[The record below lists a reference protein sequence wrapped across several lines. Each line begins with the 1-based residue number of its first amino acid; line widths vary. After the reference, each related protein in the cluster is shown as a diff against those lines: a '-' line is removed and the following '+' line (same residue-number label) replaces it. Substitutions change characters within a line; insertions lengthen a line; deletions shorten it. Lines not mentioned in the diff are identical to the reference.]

1 MQVSVTRRKWLA
13 SACSVPIA
21 GALAT
26 RMASA
31 TASSPRANIVDAHV
45 HIWTDDFENFPLADG
60 FTRED
65 LWFPSFTAEE
75 LMRLGAKAGVHRF
88 NLVQMTWY
96 GLDHRYIQDVIQ
108 RYPGRFVGTGI
119 VPAITD
125 VSLASPDA
133 TMVELASS
141 GIYAFRVRGKS
152 TRPQFQDDARWM
164 DHPGFDKMFTAAA
177 EHRLALSF
185 LMSPADLPEVDR
197 MCTKFPETPVIIDH
211 FSIIG
216 GKNTFVEEEI
226 RQLCKMARHPQVM
239 LKVGAFYALGCKQP
253 PYLDMLP
260 LIRRVVD
267 AFGPERCMWES
278 DSPLQTKNGHTFA
291 AAVDIIREHA
301 DFLSNSDKEQILI
314 GTAEKFFFKR

>member
-1 MQVSVTRRKWLA
+1 MQTRFSRRKWLGT
-13 SACSVPIA
+13 ACAIPMA
-21 GALAT
+21 GAVTQPCLAVPVNV
-26 RMASA
+26 
-31 TASSPRANIVDAHV
+31 SSESIIDAHV
-45 HIWTDDFENFPLADG
+45 HIWTDDFKNFPLADG
-60 FTRED
+60 FTSKN

-75 LMRLGAKAGVHRF
+75 LIRLGAKAGVHRF

-96 GLDHRYIQDVIQ
+96 GLDHRYILDVIQ
-108 RYPGRFVGTGI
+108 RYPGRFVGTGV

-125 VSLASPDA
+125 VSLASPEA
-133 TMVELASS
+133 TMVELSQG

-152 TRPQFQDDARWM
+152 TRPQFNDTARWM
-164 DHPGFDKMFTAAA
+164 DHRGFDKMFSAAA

-185 LMSPADLPEVDR
+185 LMTPADLPEVDR
-197 MCTKFPETPVIIDH
+197 MCTRFPDTPVIIDH

-216 GKNTFVEEEI
+216 RQNSFVESEI
-226 RQLCKMARHPQVM
+226 QQLCKMARHPQVL
-239 LKVGAFYALGCKQP
+239 LKIGAFYALGSKQP

-291 AAVDIIREHA
+291 AAVDIIRVHA
-301 DFLSNSDKEQILI
+301 DFLSNSDKQQILVR
-314 GTAEKFFFKR
+314 TAENFFFKR

>member
-1 MQVSVTRRKWLA
+1 MQTRISRRKWLET
-13 SACSVPIA
+13 ACSIPVA
-21 GALAT
+21 GAVARRCLAVPT
-26 RMASA
+26 
-31 TASSPRANIVDAHV
+31 SSLRGSIVDAHV
-45 HIWTDDFENFPLADG
+45 HIWTDDFENYPLADG
-60 FTRED
+60 FTSKD

-75 LMRLGAKAGVHRF
+75 LMRLGAEAGVHRF

-96 GLDHRYIQDVIQ
+96 GLDHCYIQDVIQ

-152 TRPQFQDDARWM
+152 TRPRLQDDARWM

-185 LMSPADLPEVDR
+185 LMTPVDLPEVDR
-197 MCTKFPETPVIIDH
+197 MCRKFPETPVIIDH
-211 FSIIG
+211 FAIIG
-216 GKNTFVEEEI
+216 GENTFVEEEI
-226 RQLCKMARHPQVM
+226 RQLCQMARHPQVM
-239 LKVGAFYALGCKQP
+239 LKVGAFYALGRKRP

-278 DSPLQTKNGHTFA
+278 DSPLQTKNGHTFT
-291 AAVDIIREHA
+291 AAVDIIRKHA
-301 DFLSNSDKEQILI
+301 DFLSDSDKKQILI